1 MVELFIVAGVRL
13 YREGL
18 VQALERAGNLHVT
31 ATAADLAELC
41 DRIGTPDRA
50 VLLFDGTCLKSAA
63 SLRAV
68 LAAHPNVRAVVLGV
82 TESEPEIIGWA
93 EAGAS
98 GYVTRDGSV
107 DELVKT
113 VEAVAR
119 DELTCPPRITAA
131 LMHRVAALAT
141 EQPLITPLP
150 ARLSHRELEVV
161 QLIDDGLSNQE
172 IAHRLFITL
181 ATVKNHVHNILDK
194 LGVRTRTEAAALVRR
209 RPQESSGRQPWP
221 GHIRATGTG
230 SNGRRHRV
238 PGMRLGARGYGT
250 VKSFSL
256 FTGSWPTYRIMGPV
270 VAPSGTETVRVFSES
285 ALNFRVSAP
294 VNATLVTEV
303 RLVPLITTG
312 VPGGPSSGLNSAM
325 VGIAISVTDSVP
337 GSTLVNR
344 VSNTDFSFSAAC
356 AENSPTK
363 AAMALMPYGSG
374 WLEADAPGRSPARS
388 TRYTIVARIAPT
400 SGNRR

>member
-18 VQALERAGNLHVT
+18 VHALGRAGNLHVA
-31 ATAADLAELC
+31 ATAADLTQLC

-50 VLLFDGTCLKSAA
+50 VLLFDGTCLESAA

-98 GYVTRDGSV
+98 GYVTQDGSV

-141 EQPLITPLP
+141 EQLLITPLS
-150 ARLSHRELEVV
+150 ARLSDRELEIV
-161 QLIDDGLSNQE
+161 QLIDDGLSNQA

-194 LGVRTRTEAAALVRR
+194 LGVHTRTEAAALVRDCSL
-209 RPQESSGRQPWP
+209 ESAGRQPWP
-221 GHIRATGTG
+221 DHIRAGGAG
-230 SNGRRHRV
+230 SSGRRRRV
-238 PGMRLGARGYGT
+238 SSIRLGAERR
-250 VKSFSL
+250 
-256 FTGSWPTYRIMGPV
+256 PI
-270 VAPSGTETVRVFSES
+270 
-285 ALNFRVSAP
+285 
-294 VNATLVTEV
+294 
-303 RLVPLITTG
+303 RLVCGHTFRAG
-312 VPGGPSSGLNSAM
+312 
-325 VGIAISVTDSVP
+325 
-337 GSTLVNR
+337 R
-344 VSNTDFSFSAAC
+344 
-356 AENSPTK
+356 
-363 AAMALMPYGSG
+363 AAM
-374 WLEADAPGRSPARS
+374 ER
-388 TRYTIVARIAPT
+388 
-400 SGNRR
+400 